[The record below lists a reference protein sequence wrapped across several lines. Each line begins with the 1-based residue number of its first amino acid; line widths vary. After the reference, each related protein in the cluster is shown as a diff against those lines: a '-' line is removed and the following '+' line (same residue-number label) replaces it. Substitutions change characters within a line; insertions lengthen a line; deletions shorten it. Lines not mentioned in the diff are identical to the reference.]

1 VRITIIGTGYVGLTS
16 AAALA
21 EFGHDITCFDKDHD
35 KILRLRN
42 GDPVIYEDGLAELM
56 QKNSRK
62 LFFTYSKNE
71 AYGNADVVFVC
82 VGTPESEDGSADLSY
97 VYDAVNDVLETIDK
111 DIVLV
116 IKSTVPIGTG
126 DMIQCYIDRSACS
139 YKIDV
144 VSNPEFLSQGTAVK
158 NMLNADRVIIG
169 IATEEARR
177 IMGEIY
183 QNIDSP
189 IVFTDRNSAEM
200 IKYASNTYLALKISY
215 INEIANLC
223 EKLDAN
229 INDVSMGMG
238 LDPRIGS
245 RFLNAGIGYGGSC
258 FPKDTKALCML
269 ADSKGY
275 ELKTVK
281 ATIEVN
287 DKQKYRL
294 IDKARKY
301 YESFDGLTVAVL
313 GLTFKPGTDDLREA
327 PAVKNIPLI
336 LSEGGFVKVW
346 DPAGLRK
353 YKDLLSANN
362 GIDQDKIMICTSP
375 HETLQN
381 ADVCLVFT
389 EWEDIRNLG
398 EGDFEVMR
406 NKVVLDGR
414 NCLKLQNKAEDLIY
428 EAIGC

>member
-1 VRITIIGTGYVGLTS
+1 MRITIIGTGYVGLTS

-169 IATEEARR
+169 IATKEARR

-215 INEIANLC
+215 INEILTN
-223 EKLDAN
+223 
-229 INDVSMGMG
+229 
-238 LDPRIGS
+238 S
-245 RFLNAGIGYGGSC
+245 RYGVC
-258 FPKDTKALCML
+258 
-269 ADSKGY
+269 
-275 ELKTVK
+275 
-281 ATIEVN
+281 
-287 DKQKYRL
+287 
-294 IDKARKY
+294 
-301 YESFDGLTVAVL
+301 
-313 GLTFKPGTDDLREA
+313 
-327 PAVKNIPLI
+327 KNVTTPT
-336 LSEGGFVKVW
+336 
-346 DPAGLRK
+346 
-353 YKDLLSANN
+353 
-362 GIDQDKIMICTSP
+362 TSN
-375 HETLQN
+375 E
-381 ADVCLVFT
+381 
-389 EWEDIRNLG
+389 
-398 EGDFEVMR
+398 
-406 NKVVLDGR
+406 
-414 NCLKLQNKAEDLIY
+414 
-428 EAIGC
+428 